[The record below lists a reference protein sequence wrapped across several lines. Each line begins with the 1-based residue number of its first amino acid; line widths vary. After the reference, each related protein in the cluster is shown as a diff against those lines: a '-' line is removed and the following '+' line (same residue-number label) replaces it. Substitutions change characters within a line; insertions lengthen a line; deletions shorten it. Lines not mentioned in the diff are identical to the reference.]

1 MKVRGMRLLVLWGL
15 LACPLL
21 LTAAEPGAAAVV
33 IYNSQLAESQGV
45 ALHYAAARRVPENQV
60 LGFDLP
66 ETDAITRQDFNE
78 KLARPLLARLQQL
91 GLLVYDQAVSS
102 NGWPGKFERARARYL
117 VVCYGVPL
125 RILEDPGLVESNQDR
140 IDPILRR
147 NGAAVDADLALLPS
161 AGKFHLTGPVIN
173 PFFAA
178 TNASRLG
185 PASGEFLVGRLDGPT
200 PLIARQLVDKA
211 MQAERD
217 GLWGRA
223 YFDLQGVTNGA
234 FARGDAWIAAA
245 ADVVRRYGFDAV
257 IDDHLACFPA
267 DFPMSQIALYAGW
280 YAAAPC
286 GPFARPQVEFMP
298 GAFAYHLYSFS
309 ASTLRMASPT
319 NESWCEN
326 LLAHGAAATIGYVDE
341 PYLDGTVNIGIFL
354 DRWLRGFSYGE
365 AAFISQPALSWQT
378 TVVGDPLYRP
388 FDETP
393 KQRHESLLARR
404 SDLAAWSFVRIVNVE
419 KELGLP
425 APQCIDFLTKASL
438 LSQSSV
444 MNEKLGDLYLQT
456 GNWAPARRAY
466 ERALKLHP
474 TPLERQRLAQEI
486 DAIKRSHS

>member
-1 MKVRGMRLLVLWGL
+1 MIMTTTSPRPNCPTASNSPTTVCASTFPEMKVRGMRLLVLWGL

-217 GLWGRA
+217 G
-223 YFDLQGVTNGA
+223 
-234 FARGDAWIAAA
+234 
-245 ADVVRRYGFDAV
+245 
-257 IDDHLACFPA
+257 
-267 DFPMSQIALYAGW
+267 
-280 YAAAPC
+280 
-286 GPFARPQVEFMP
+286 
-298 GAFAYHLYSFS
+298 
-309 ASTLRMASPT
+309 
-319 NESWCEN
+319 
-326 LLAHGAAATIGYVDE
+326 
-341 PYLDGTVNIGIFL
+341 
-354 DRWLRGFSYGE
+354 
-365 AAFISQPALSWQT
+365 
-378 TVVGDPLYRP
+378 
-388 FDETP
+388 
-393 KQRHESLLARR
+393 
-404 SDLAAWSFVRIVNVE
+404 
-419 KELGLP
+419 
-425 APQCIDFLTKASL
+425 
-438 LSQSSV
+438 
-444 MNEKLGDLYLQT
+444 
-456 GNWAPARRAY
+456 
-466 ERALKLHP
+466 
-474 TPLERQRLAQEI
+474 
-486 DAIKRSHS
+486 